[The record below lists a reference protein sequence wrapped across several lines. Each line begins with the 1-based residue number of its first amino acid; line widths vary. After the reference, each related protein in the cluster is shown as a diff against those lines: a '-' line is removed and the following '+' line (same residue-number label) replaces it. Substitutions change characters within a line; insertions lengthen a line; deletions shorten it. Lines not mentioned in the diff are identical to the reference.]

1 VRALPAFAIA
11 SLGLLCASAHA
22 QTASVIELELPDCLG
37 PAWRDQ
43 LISSASIELRED
55 GASLITHESEREG
68 SVHIAVA
75 VPCNSDPNEAEIAI
89 HQPSK
94 TEPLS
99 RTVQLADVPHHLR
112 PRTLAIA
119 LAELWRTSHTR
130 APRAQDLA
138 SNRAHPQPTAANLE
152 APVQPNAAATAIDTS
167 RRDATNNADAQ
178 SGAPTLSLAPALR
191 VYFAARN
198 ALPGAQLAFG
208 WRSWRIGA
216 EGYYG
221 EHVDQLGSAR
231 FGVIQGFLSWEL
243 ARIHFGA
250 YGLAL
255 APRAAIGGILATA
268 SAQAPAFASSATITS
283 WDASAEAAF
292 WRMLTTHWRFALRVQ
307 LGYAHGPVLAS
318 DAGELARLHGL
329 FATAG
334 LSLELHL
341 SDS

>member
-1 VRALPAFAIA
+1 MRDLRALAIA
-11 SLGLLCASAHA
+11 SLTLLCGIAHA
-22 QTASVIELELPDCLG
+22 DAQPSSSIELDLPPCLE

-43 LISSASIELRED
+43 LISSARIELRED
-55 GASLITHESEREG
+55 GALLTRAGEPRED
-68 SVHIAVA
+68 SVLIAVA
-75 VPCNSDPNEAEIAI
+75 ISCSGAPGDARI
-89 HQPSK
+89 HIQRGS
-94 TEPLS
+94 EHSS

-112 PRTLAIA
+112 PRTLALA
-119 LAELWRTSHTR
+119 LAELWRSSR
-130 APRAQDLA
+130 ALRAQDLA
-138 SNRAHPQPTAANLE
+138 SSPQPTAAKPE
-152 APVQPNAAATAIDTS
+152 VPVQPHAAVKAIDSSET
-167 RRDATNNADAQ
+167 DATRSAEAQ
-178 SGAPTLSLAPALR
+178 SDAPTLSLAPALR
-191 VYFAARN
+191 LYFAARN

-221 EHVDQLGSAR
+221 EHDNQLGSAR
-231 FGVIQGFLSWEL
+231 FGLAQGFVSWEL
-243 ARIHFGA
+243 ARAHFGS
-250 YGLAL
+250 YGVAL

-268 SAQAPAFASSATITS
+268 NAQAPAFASSVATIS

-292 WRMLTTHWRFALRVQ
+292 WRMLTTHWRLALRIQ
-307 LGYAHGPVLAS
+307 LGYAHGTILAS